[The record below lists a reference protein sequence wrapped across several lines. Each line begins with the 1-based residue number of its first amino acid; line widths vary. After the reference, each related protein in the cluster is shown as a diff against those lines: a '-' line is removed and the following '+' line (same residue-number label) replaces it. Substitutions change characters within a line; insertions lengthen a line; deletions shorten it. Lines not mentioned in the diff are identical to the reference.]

1 MRYPIIYV
9 GCYTAFVAI
18 YHRDGTVAISHGGI
32 ESGQGLNT
40 KMIQVAA
47 FTLGIPITMVSV
59 KPANNLTGANSFV
72 TGGSATSDMVGYVR
86 ANVLVT

>member
-1 MRYPIIYV
+1 MPMKYPIKFI
-9 GCYTAFVAI
+9 GNYTAFVAI

-47 FTLGIPITMVSV
+47 FTLGIPMNMISV
-59 KPANNLTGANSFV
+59 KPANNLIGANSFK
-72 TGGSATSDMVGYVR
+72 TGGSSTSDMAGYVR
-86 ANVLVT
+86 V